1 MPRSGGGPAFTAV
14 TQSAPES
21 GERIRKSMDMDA
33 AKLEEARRVLGTRTD
48 TETVD
53 QALDYVIFQ
62 GEVFGALDSLASLGG
77 LDDIDKPAKPAKP
90 ARRVAERR
98 RGR

>member
-1 MPRSGGGPAFTAV
+1 MPESRKESGFAA
-14 TQSAPES
+14 SAPPAAGT

-33 AKLEEARRVLGTRTD
+33 SKLEEARRILGARTD
-48 TETVD
+48 TDAVD

-62 GEVFGALDSLASLGG
+62 GEVFGALDALAALGG
-77 LDDIDKPAKPAKP
+77 LDDLDEPPKP

>member
-1 MPRSGGGPAFTAV
+1 MAGSRKGSISTAFAPRATE
-14 TQSAPES
+14 T

-33 AKLEEARRVLGTRTD
+33 AKLEEARRILGARTD
-48 TETVD
+48 TDAVN

-62 GEVFGALDSLASLGG
+62 GEVFGALDALASLGG
-77 LDDIDKPAKPAKP
+77 VDDLDDQAPP

>member
-1 MPRSGGGPAFTAV
+1 MPRSGGGPAFTGI
-14 TQSAPES
+14 THSAAGS

-33 AKLEEARRVLGTRTD
+33 AKLEEARRVLGARTD

-62 GEVFGALDSLASLGG
+62 GEVFGALDALAALGG
-77 LDDIDKPAKPAKP
+77 LDDIDEPTKP